1 MPVEAAHGLCPE
13 WAADAGVGAWM
24 SLRGGGVSEGPF
36 ESLNLGRSAGDA
48 SLAVEENRRRF
59 AASLGATPHWM
70 SQVHGTRVVRLA
82 AVHERLAPSALLAP
96 AEGAETA
103 DAAITTVPGVACT
116 VMVADCL
123 PVLFAAPHSRGVG
136 AAHAGW
142 RSLAAGV
149 LEASVAALADAAACR
164 PDELVAWLGPCIGP
178 RQFEVGAEV
187 VSVFGAGPRFVER
200 QRPDGSLRWLADLPG
215 LATDRLRRAGLSQIS
230 ASGLC
235 THENASRFFSYRRD
249 GITGRMAAAVWLRG

>member
-13 WAADAGVGAWM
+13 WAADSGVGAWM

-36 ESLNLGRSAGDA
+36 ASLNLGRSAGDA
-48 SLAVEENRRRF
+48 SVAVEENRRRF

-70 SQVHGTRVVRLA
+70 SQVHGTRVVRL
-82 AVHERLAPSALLAP
+82 LAPDRTP
-96 AEGAETA
+96 ENA

-123 PVLFAAPHSRGVG
+123 PVLFAAPQGRGVG

-142 RSLAAGV
+142 RGLAAGV
-149 LEASVAALADAAACR
+149 LEASVAALTDAAACR